1 MLVFRSNFFLN
12 SNSIYNKKL
21 VFNSI
26 LVCIDVNEDADT
38 ETNIQPTGF
47 EVKVEPEAG
56 SNDTNKT
63 ESKIFFVKR
72 KLLLLGY
79 KSVYDIYLAL

>member
-56 SNDTNKT
+56 SNDTNDTNET

-72 KLLLLGY
+72 KLFLLG
-79 KSVYDIYLAL
+79 